1 MCYRDTNYGQTISNI
16 RKSKN
21 ITVKDVICGTMT
33 KASYSRFVS
42 GKSRTSLDNFLC
54 LLNNLHITF
63 DEFLCIHNGYS
74 MDQHQ
79 ELLLQ
84 IQSATHNHNIEKLK
98 DVLDNI
104 RNICSSHEY
113 DESYKHLACC
123 TQLIIDR
130 LSNNSFDSQARQIIV
145 DYLFNNESWTHYE
158 LALFNNVM
166 FIFSDE
172 EINLFYKR
180 VIHNVEKYQSLRIY
194 GSEAFRILTNALM
207 LYIDR
212 RNIKQALTLI
222 TEINKY
228 DLKDDML
235 FEKTLKNYF
244 NGIIKIIR
252 NDRNGILKIQN
263 SLNILKEL
271 NSDQYYSMLKKYYNH
286 VCDIYNSNS
295 GLK

>member
-1 MCYRDTNYGQTISNI
+1 MCYKSTNYGQTISNI

-21 ITVKDVICGTMT
+21 IAVKNIICNTMT

-42 GKSRTSLDNFLC
+42 GKSRTSVDNFLC
-54 LLNNLHITF
+54 LLDNLHITF

-84 IQSATHNHNIEKLK
+84 IQEATHKHDIGKLK
-98 DVLDNI
+98 EILDNI
-104 RNICSSHEY
+104 KNICLSSEY

-130 LSNNSFDSQARQIIV
+130 LSNKSFESQAKQIIV

-158 LALFNNVM
+158 LTLFNNVM
-166 FIFSDE
+166 FIFNDE

-194 GSEAFRILTNALM
+194 GSEAFRIITNVFM
-207 LYIDR
+207 LYVDR
-212 RNIKQALTLI
+212 HNIKQALILI

-235 FEKTLKNYF
+235 FERTLRNYF
-244 NGIIKIIR
+244 NGIIKLIR
-252 NDRNGILKIQN
+252 NDNSGILKIQN
-263 SLNILKEL
+263 SLDILKEL
-271 NSDQYYSMLKKYYNH
+271 NSDQYYSVLKRYYEH
-286 VCDIYNSNS
+286 VCDIYNIAM
-295 GLK
+295 K